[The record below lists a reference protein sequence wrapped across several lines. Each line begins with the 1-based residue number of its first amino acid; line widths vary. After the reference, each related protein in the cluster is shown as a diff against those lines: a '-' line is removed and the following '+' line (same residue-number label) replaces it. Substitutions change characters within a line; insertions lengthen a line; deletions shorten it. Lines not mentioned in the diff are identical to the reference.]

1 MKSFAAQVVQYISS
15 LVRKSFK
22 DSQNKKEQGFFT
34 KLIDDDNDFSTLNF
48 FLIAMTFI
56 GIFMLLVPMGGLI
69 VDIIYNHTITINM
82 SDLATYIL
90 AVSGIFGVAGLSNA
104 WSEYSWNKYGA
115 NIFNNEAPDL
125 SNIGNNSSGNKGNSG
140 GSSNRNERE
149 NNYGIEIEENITNN
163 YYNEEEGG
171 GL

>member
-22 DSQNKKEQGFFT
+22 DSKRTEEQGFFT

-115 NIFNNEAPDL
+115 NIFNNETPDL
-125 SNIGNNSSGNKGNSG
+125 SNVGNNKGGSSGG
-140 GSSNRNERE
+140 SNRNERE

-163 YYNEEEGG
+163 YYNEEEGE

>member
-1 MKSFAAQVVQYISS
+1 MKGILGNVLNNLLCFI
-15 LVRKSFK
+15 KK
-22 DSQNKKEQGFFT
+22 PNKEEDQGFFT

-48 FLIAMTFI
+48 FLIAMTFV
-56 GIFMLLVPMGGLI
+56 GIMLLIVPMGGLI

-115 NIFNNEAPDL
+115 NIFNGEKPECDNCHK
-125 SNIGNNSSGNKGNSG
+125 NNNKYEKYEFEGDQII
-140 GSSNRNERE
+140 
-149 NNYGIEIEENITNN
+149 NNYN
-163 YYNEEEGG
+163 NEEGEID
-171 GL
+171 